1 MSLAIFDL
9 DNTLL
14 GGDSDH
20 SWGEFLV
27 ERNIVDGAAYKK
39 ANDAF
44 YEDYKRGELDME
56 AYVAFALAPLR
67 NTNAQE
73 RAKLHREFMASKI
86 EPLILPKA
94 MALIESHRER
104 GDELLIIT
112 ATNYFITAPIA
123 ERLGISN
130 LLATDPEVVDGK
142 FTGRIS
148 GVPCFQDG
156 KVERL
161 NSWIANTPHEVEK
174 SYFYSDSFNDLPL
187 LKEVGFPFAV
197 DPDDTLRQ
205 HAQTHDWPIISL
217 RETP

>member
-27 ERNIVDGAAYKK
+27 ERNIVDGAAYKQ
-39 ANDAF
+39 ANDQF
-44 YEDYKRGELDME
+44 YEDYKRGELDMS
-56 AYVAFALAPLR
+56 AYVAFALQPLR
-67 NTNAQE
+67 NMNADE
-73 RAKLHREFMASKI
+73 RASLHKEFMASKI

-94 MALIESHRER
+94 MALIESHRAQ
-104 GDELLIIT
+104 GHELLIIT
-112 ATNYFITAPIA
+112 ATNHFITAPIA
-123 ERLGISN
+123 ERLGIPN
-130 LLATDPEVVDGK
+130 LLATDPELIDGM

-148 GVPCFQDG
+148 GTPCFQDG

-161 NSWIANTPHEVEK
+161 NAWIKNTPHKVES

-187 LKEVGFPFAV
+187 LKEVGFPIAV
-197 DPDDTLRQ
+197 DPDETLRE
-205 HAQTHDWPIISL
+205 HAQTHDWPILSL
-217 RETP
+217 REAS

>member
-20 SWGEFLV
+20 SWGDFLA
-27 ERNIVDGAAYKK
+27 ERNIVGGADYLK

-44 YEDYKRGELDME
+44 YEDYKRGELDIH
-56 AYVAFALAPLR
+56 AYVAFALEPLF
-67 NTNAQE
+67 NMSTDE
-73 RAKLHREFMASKI
+73 LAKLHREFMADKI

-112 ATNYFITAPIA
+112 ATNSFITAPIA
-123 ERLGISN
+123 TRLGIPN
-130 LLATDPEVVDGK
+130 LLATDPEIVNGK

-148 GVPCFQDG
+148 GTPCFQDG

-161 NSWIANTPHEVEK
+161 KTWIANTPHQIET

-187 LKEVGFPFAV
+187 LNAVGFPFAV
-197 DPDDTLRQ
+197 DPDETLRH